1 MNEKRYTV
9 MVDDNF
15 HYMDEEHRYKY
26 GEFSTYEE
34 AVAACKKVVDEELR
48 DLLKQGVKL
57 EELSATWSLY
67 GSDPYILGGSSR
79 FSARDY
85 VTEKTQELGDSQ
97 QEWRWWRRWFR
108 WRRGLRR

>member
-9 MVDDNF
+9 MLDDNF
-15 HYMDEEHRYKY
+15 HYMDEEHRYKH
-26 GEFSTYEE
+26 GEFSTYEK

-48 DLLKQGVKL
+48 DWLKQGVKL

-67 GSDPYILGGSSR
+67 GSDPYIVGGSSR

-85 VTEKTQELGDSQ
+85 VTEKTQEFVDSQ
-97 QEWRWWRRWFR
+97 QRDRPFEH
-108 WRRGLRR
+108 

>member
-15 HYMDEEHRYKY
+15 HYMDEEHRYKHR
-26 GEFSTYEE
+26 EFSTYEK
-34 AVAACKKVVDEELR
+34 AVAACKKIVDEELR
-48 DLLKQGVKL
+48 DMLKQGVKL
-57 EELSATWSLY
+57 EELSATWALY
-67 GSDPYILGGSSR
+67 GTDPYIVGGSSR

-97 QEWRWWRRWFR
+97 QEWRRWRGWFR
-108 WRRGLRR
+108 WRRRLRR

>member
-1 MNEKRYTV
+1 MDGKRYTV

-26 GEFSTYEE
+26 GEFSTYEK

-48 DLLKQGVKL
+48 DMLKQGVRL
-57 EELSATWSLY
+57 EALSATWSLY
-67 GSDPYILGGSSR
+67 GSDPFVVGGSRR

-97 QEWRWWRRWFR
+97 REPRG
-108 WRRGLRR
+108 WRRGLRWLRWFR

>member
-1 MNEKRYTV
+1 MKKKRYTV
-9 MVDDNF
+9 MLDDNF

-26 GEFSTYEE
+26 GEFSTCEK
-34 AVAACKKVVDEELR
+34 AVAACKKIVDEDLR
-48 DLLKQGVKL
+48 DMLKQGVKL

-67 GSDPYILGGSSR
+67 GSDPYIVGGSSR

-97 QEWRWWRRWFR
+97 QEWRWWRGWFR